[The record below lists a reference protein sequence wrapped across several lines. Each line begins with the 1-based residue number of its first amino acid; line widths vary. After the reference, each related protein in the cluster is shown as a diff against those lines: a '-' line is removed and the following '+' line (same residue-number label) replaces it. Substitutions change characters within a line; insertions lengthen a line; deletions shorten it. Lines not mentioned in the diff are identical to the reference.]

1 MEDNI
6 YNLINKGYSYV
17 REHINRRVQPGD
29 DTSRIEVPE
38 IPVEALRE
46 IIVNSFA
53 HADYRGISENEIDI
67 TPTQVEIYNPGEF
80 PQDLTPEMFADNR
93 IKSMPRNRVILNT
106 LYKSKDVEM
115 FGSGFKKVYT
125 ICRQSGVKTEYR
137 SGYGGFSF
145 IFIRDNVTDRVTD
158 HMPVRKKQT
167 HDAILELLKENPAYS
182 REEMANRIGKT
193 VRTVQRALDKL
204 SEEGKIKRIGN
215 SRSGYWEVI
224 Q

>member
-1 MEDNI
+1 
-6 YNLINKGYSYV
+6 
-17 REHINRRVQPGD
+17 
-29 DTSRIEVPE
+29 
-38 IPVEALRE
+38 
-46 IIVNSFA
+46 
-53 HADYRGISENEIDI
+53 
-67 TPTQVEIYNPGEF
+67 
-80 PQDLTPEMFADNR
+80 
-93 IKSMPRNRVILNT
+93 MPRNRVILNT